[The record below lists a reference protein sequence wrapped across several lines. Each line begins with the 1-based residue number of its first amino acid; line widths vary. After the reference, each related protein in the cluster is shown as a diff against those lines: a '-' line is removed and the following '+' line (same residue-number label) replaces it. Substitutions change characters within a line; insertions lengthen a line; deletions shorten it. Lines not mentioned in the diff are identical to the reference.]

1 MPENAEAL
9 AHYYHLRAQGVDP
22 TSARLHVRMRFG
34 IIINGDLPVADDVTE
49 RAEDPIPP
57 REDME
62 LGGDF
67 PNTIYGTSTGPQ
79 YGVPVNN
86 GRPDCE
92 WCEGSHD
99 YCDGSECEK

>member
-34 IIINGDLPVADDVTE
+34 IIINGDLPVADEVTE
-49 RAEDPIPP
+49 PVVPE
-57 REDME
+57 REPME
-62 LGGDF
+62 FGGDF

-79 YGVPVNN
+79 YGRA
-86 GRPDCE
+86 GT
-92 WCEGSHD
+92 
-99 YCDGSECEK
+99 DGDR